1 MAIQPYSKPLLPVFR
16 QYRNEGLSANDAG
29 VLTLLHIIA
38 GSVDTNI
45 IARSDY
51 ETFRK
56 VQAQIQSML
65 NSGIDTRDFIAEI
78 RTLDQEFI
86 KMNISPGG
94 SADMLALTYF
104 VASL

>member
-1 MAIQPYSKPLLPVFR
+1 MKL
-16 QYRNEGLSANDAG
+16 
-29 VLTLLHIIA
+29 
-38 GSVDTNI
+38 
-45 IARSDY
+45 
-51 ETFRK
+51 
-56 VQAQIQSML
+56 QAQIQSML
-65 NSGIDTRDFIAEI
+65 NSGIDKRDFIAEI

>member
-56 VQAQIQSML
+56 VQTQVQSML
-65 NSGIDTRDFIAEI
+65 NSECTRDFIAEI